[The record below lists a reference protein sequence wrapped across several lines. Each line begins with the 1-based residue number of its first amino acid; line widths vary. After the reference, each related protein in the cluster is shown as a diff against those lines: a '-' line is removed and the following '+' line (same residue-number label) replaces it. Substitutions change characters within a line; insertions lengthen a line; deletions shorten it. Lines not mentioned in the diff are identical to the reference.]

1 MTNIKLAFIFFL
13 STLSCFG
20 QNIDQLK
27 VEQPLLKRLLVWNG
41 LIIAEKDWSRTDKYY
56 VCDTIKNRLTR
67 LQIAND
73 TAILDLTETPSS
85 LHVIVQRDDSYFLL
99 TKNKHERKWTTNP
112 LFPDFNKIK
121 KFRLVANDNLLL
133 IITFDEIFFKQPNS
147 TWEKI
152 AIDSL
157 IDEFHTND
165 YDIPQHC
172 LMTSNSL
179 YLGYDNG
186 EWGGALVEIPI
197 SKGDNKTFGKGKFII
212 EDNIKG
218 LEYSSKGTLWIASG
232 LSHLAIRESGIYT
245 FQKDKLQQVLW
256 PQPRKS
262 KDKPQQDS
270 VPQMHLL
277 FGEKSD
283 LSAFCLKDKE
293 VPLFIMSEFG
303 VFRIQKDSIEE
314 VIKTKLNIEY
324 SLEKG
329 YSAGSRPVG
338 MQIDNN
344 STIFIAQRSLG
355 VFVYIRNK
363 DSYTFRQISFD

>member
-13 STLSCFG
+13 STLSCLG
-20 QNIDQLK
+20 QNINQLK
-27 VEQPLLKRLLVWNG
+27 VEQPLLKRLLAWNG
-41 LIIAEKDWSRTDKYY
+41 LIIAEKDWAKTDKYY
-56 VCDTIKNRLTR
+56 VCDTIKNKLTR

-73 TAILDLTETPSS
+73 TTILDLAETHSS
-85 LHVIVQRDDSYFLL
+85 LHVIVQRDDSYFHL
-99 TKNKHERKWTTNP
+99 TKNKHEDKWTTTP

-121 KFRLVANDNLLL
+121 KFRLVANDNLLV
-133 IITFDEIFFKQPNS
+133 IITVDEIFFKEPNS
-147 TWEKI
+147 IWKKI

-157 IDEFHTND
+157 VDAFYTSN
-165 YDIPQHC
+165 YNIPQHC
-172 LMTSNSL
+172 LITENGL

-186 EWGGALVEIPI
+186 EWGGALAEIPI
-197 SKGDNKTFGKGKFII
+197 SKGNSKTFGKGKFIL
-212 EDNIKG
+212 DYNIKG

-245 FQKDKLQQVLW
+245 FHKDKLKQVLW
-256 PQPRKS
+256 PQPRKL
-262 KDKPQQDS
+262 KHKPQQDS
-270 VPQMHLL
+270 VPKMHLL
-277 FGEKSD
+277 SGEKSD
-283 LSAFCLKDKE
+283 LSAFCLKDSE
-293 VPLFIMSEFG
+293 IPFFIMSEFG
-303 VFRIQKDSIEE
+303 VFRIHKDRIEE

-344 STIFIAQRSLG
+344 GTIFIPQRSLG